1 MSKACVDRFPVR
13 CFNRVREDGCAISIR
28 NAPATVAPLGK
39 SSGFSARFFRTVW
52 NEDFRLLGA
61 TARFRT
67 VCPIYRDKTVR
78 NVRRTVWTRRTVFSA
93 RFENRAENVLLAAS
107 KPCGKWETRKRRN
120 VRRARRGRVEKLVQ
134 PRPTL
139 PSPANFLDSPRRKGG
154 FRNELRA
161 SASRVMAKP
170 QTTVP
175 KKITCP
181 PADAFA

>member
-61 TARFRT
+61 TARF
-67 VCPIYRDKTVR
+67 
-78 NVRRTVWTRRTVFSA
+78 RTVWTRRTVFSA